1 MRTFDRRKDHRS
13 PHIIDRL
20 KTIQPKEEK
29 ELNLIEDVVGEGF
42 KQNEPDYSPAKP
54 LKKTVIL
61 GQDKRKFEQS

>member
-13 PHIIDRL
+13 PLIIERL
-20 KTIQPKEEK
+20 KKIQPKVKK
-29 ELNLIEDVVGEGF
+29 ELNLVEDVLGEGF

-61 GQDKRKFEQS
+61 DQDKRKFD